1 MMTRSLIS
9 GLLLFFGVYIIGMST
24 RSCCNHSGDH
34 HYDQHGAA
42 ALQTAADSLN
52 AHKDSLQISSEYNLD
67 TVDPKHRKE
76 FLENMAKIEEQ
87 FGEQWGFCEC
97 IVKNDSINKALSQD
111 LPDAEFDKVLKR
123 MEYVDGKCKAFLV
136 QSQNQTP
143 EERYIHEEK
152 VKKCLKEAGLN

>member
-1 MMTRSLIS
+1 MTRYLIS
-9 GLLLFFGVYIIGMST
+9 GLLLFFGIYFIGMSM
-24 RSCCNHSGDH
+24 RSCDDHSGEH
-34 HYDQHGAA
+34 HYNHHADGV
-42 ALQTAADSLN
+42 LENAADSLN
-52 AHKDSLQISSEYNLD
+52 AKKDSLQIESEYNLD
-67 TVDPKHRKE
+67 TVDPKHREE

-87 FGEQWGFCEC
+87 YGEQWDFCTC

-111 LPDAEFDKVLKR
+111 IPDAEFDKVLER

-152 VKKCLKEAGLN
+152 VKKCLKAAGIK

>member
-1 MMTRSLIS
+1 MMIRYLIS
-9 GLLLFFGVYIIGMST
+9 GILLFAVPFFIGMSMK
-24 RSCCNHSGDH
+24 SCGDDKAGH
-34 HYDQHGAA
+34 HRAYMHHPSN
-42 ALQTAADSLN
+42 QTAADSLE
-52 AHKDSLQISSEYNLD
+52 AHMDSLEIESEYNLD

-97 IVKNDSINKALSQD
+97 IVTNDSINKALSQD
-111 LPDAEFDKVLKR
+111 IPEAEFDKVLAR

-152 VKKCLKEAGLN
+152 VKKCLKEAGIK